1 MSSPGRAALNP
12 RVDARLCRRPP
23 RWRVPFTPSHA
34 VVALPFVRTP
44 LPFGAVAV
52 GSMAPDVPLFF
63 PVGVTYEQTH
73 GFPSLLLFSVPVA
86 VLLYLVWRV
95 LLRPAAR
102 ALLPTSIGSRLPT
115 SWDASGLGYRPEG
128 GQGPVPG
135 DGTGPGTDPGT
146 GSGAGL
152 ARTAP
157 WALLALVL
165 GVLTHVFWDAFTH
178 PDRFG
183 STLIPALAQPWGPLV
198 GTQWAQYVSSLGGL
212 VVLGIAA
219 VRYLR
224 RTAPTTTPE
233 TAAPVPAAR
242 IRLVFWASLAA
253 ALVAGVV
260 IVAAT
265 RGLPTDVHTAKSF
278 TFFAGTL
285 AGALVLVA
293 TAVAAVAVQLIRAR
307 AHPRRA

>member
-1 MSSPGRAALNP
+1 M
-12 RVDARLCRRPP
+12 
-23 RWRVPFTPSHA
+23 PFTPSHA

-86 VLLYLVWRV
+86 VLLYLVWRL

-102 ALLPTSIGSRLPT
+102 ALLPTSIGAHLPA
-115 SWDASGLGYRPEG
+115 SWDGREAGRV
-128 GQGPVPG
+128 PVA
-135 DGTGPGTDPGT
+135 

-165 GVLTHVFWDAFTH
+165 GVVTHVLWDAFTH

-183 STLIPALAQPWGPLV
+183 STLVPALAERWGPLV
-198 GTQWAQYVSSLGGL
+198 GTQWAQYASSLGGL
-212 VVLGIAA
+212 VVLAIAA
-219 VRYLR
+219 ARYLR
-224 RTAPTTTPE
+224 RTPPAPPSSR
-233 TAAPVPAAR
+233 PATVSTRR
-242 IRLVFWASLAA
+242 IRLAFWGSLIA

-260 IVAAT
+260 VVAST

-293 TAVAAVAVQLIRAR
+293 TAVAAVAVQLARSGRAR
-307 AHPRRA
+307 RA

>member
-1 MSSPGRAALNP
+1 M
-12 RVDARLCRRPP
+12 
-23 RWRVPFTPSHA
+23 PFTPSHA

-102 ALLPTSIGSRLPT
+102 ALLPASIGSRLPT
-115 SWDASGLGYRPEG
+115 SWDSR
-128 GQGPVPG
+128 GPVPG
-135 DGTGPGTDPGT
+135 DGTGPGIDPGT
-146 GSGAGL
+146 GSGPAL
-152 ARTAP
+152 VRTAP

-183 STLIPALAQPWGPLV
+183 STLIPALAEPWGPLV
-198 GTQWAQYVSSLGGL
+198 GTQWAQYVSSVGGL

-224 RTAPTTTPE
+224 RTPPTTTPE
-233 TAAPVPAAR
+233 TAALVPAAR
-242 IRLVFWASLAA
+242 IRLAFWASLAA

-260 IVAAT
+260 IVATT

-278 TFFAGTL
+278 TFFVGTL

-293 TAVAAVAVQLIRAR
+293 TAVAAGAVQLIRAR
-307 AHPRRA
+307 AHP

>member
-1 MSSPGRAALNP
+1 M
-12 RVDARLCRRPP
+12 
-23 RWRVPFTPSHA
+23 PFTPSHA

-73 GFPSLLLFSVPVA
+73 GFPSLLVFSVPVA
-86 VLLYLVWRV
+86 MLLYLVWRV

-115 SWDASGLGYRPEG
+115 SWDSRGHGYGPEA
-128 GQGPVPG
+128 GQGPGV
-135 DGTGPGTDPGT
+135 DT
-146 GSGAGL
+146 GSGPGL

-165 GVLTHVFWDAFTH
+165 GVVTHVFWDAFTH

-183 STLIPALAQPWGPLV
+183 SMLIPALAEQWGPLV
-198 GTQWAQYVSSLGGL
+198 GTQWAQYVSSVGGL

-224 RTAPTTTPE
+224 RTPPTTSPQ
-233 TAAPVPAAR
+233 TAALVPAAR

>member
-1 MSSPGRAALNP
+1 M
-12 RVDARLCRRPP
+12 
-23 RWRVPFTPSHA
+23 PFTPSHA

-115 SWDASGLGYRPEG
+115 SWDSREHGYGPEAW
-128 GQGPVPG
+128 QGP
-135 DGTGPGTDPGT
+135 GPGPGVDT
-146 GSGAGL
+146 GSGPGL

-183 STLIPALAQPWGPLV
+183 STLIPALAEQWGPLV
-198 GTQWAQYVSSLGGL
+198 GTQWAQYVSSVGGL
-212 VVLGIAA
+212 VALGIAA

-224 RTAPTTTPE
+224 RTPPTTSPE
-233 TAAPVPAAR
+233 AAALVPAAR

-253 ALVAGVV
+253 ALVAGVA

>member
-1 MSSPGRAALNP
+1 M
-12 RVDARLCRRPP
+12 
-23 RWRVPFTPSHA
+23 PFTPSHA

-102 ALLPTSIGSRLPT
+102 ALLPTSIGSRLPA
-115 SWDASGLGYRPEG
+115 SWDGREAGRV
-128 GQGPVPG
+128 PVA
-135 DGTGPGTDPGT
+135 
-146 GSGAGL
+146 GSRTGL

-165 GVLTHVFWDAFTH
+165 GVLTHVLWDAFTH

-183 STLIPALAQPWGPLV
+183 STVIPALAQQWGPLV
-198 GTQWAQYVSSLGGL
+198 GTQWAQYASSLGGL
-212 VVLGIAA
+212 VLLGIAA

-224 RTAPTTTPE
+224 RTPPTASVDGPAT
-233 TAAPVPAAR
+233 VPTRR
-242 IRLVFWASLAA
+242 IRHAFWVSLAA
-253 ALVAGVV
+253 ALVAGIV
-260 IVAAT
+260 IVAVT

-293 TAVAAVAVQLIRAR
+293 TAVAAVAVQLARSGRAR
-307 AHPRRA
+307 RA

>member
-1 MSSPGRAALNP
+1 
-12 RVDARLCRRPP
+12 
-23 RWRVPFTPSHA
+23 VPFTPSHA

-102 ALLPTSIGSRLPT
+102 ALLPTWIGSRLPT
-115 SWDASGLGYRPEG
+115 SWEARGHRYGPEAG
-128 GQGPVPG
+128 H
-135 DGTGPGTDPGT
+135 GPGTGVDT
-146 GSGAGL
+146 GSGPGL

-157 WALLALVL
+157 WALVALVL

-183 STLIPALAQPWGPLV
+183 STLIPALAEQWGPLV
-198 GTQWAQYVSSLGGL
+198 GTQWAQYVSSAGGL
-212 VVLGIAA
+212 IVLGIAA
-219 VRYLR
+219 ARYLR
-224 RTAPTTTPE
+224 RTPPTTTPG
-233 TAAPVPAAR
+233 TAALVSAAR

>member
-1 MSSPGRAALNP
+1 M
-12 RVDARLCRRPP
+12 
-23 RWRVPFTPSHA
+23 PFTPSHA

-73 GFPSLLLFSVPVA
+73 GFPSLLLFSGPVA

-102 ALLPTSIGSRLPT
+102 ALLPASIGARLPT
-115 SWDASGLGYRPEG
+115 SWDSH
-128 GQGPVPG
+128 GPVPG
-135 DGTGPGTDPGT
+135 DGSDPGT

-165 GVLTHVFWDAFTH
+165 GVVTHVLWDAFTH

-183 STLIPALAQPWGPLV
+183 STVIPALAQQWGPLV

-224 RTAPTTTPE
+224 RTPPRASVDGPATVPTR
-233 TAAPVPAAR
+233 R
-242 IRLVFWASLAA
+242 IRHAFWVSLGA

-260 IVAAT
+260 IVAVS
-265 RGLPTDVHTAKSF
+265 RGLPADVHTAKSF

-285 AGALVLVA
+285 AGALVLVT
-293 TAVAAVAVQLIRAR
+293 TAVASVAVHRIRAR

>member
-1 MSSPGRAALNP
+1 
-12 RVDARLCRRPP
+12 
-23 RWRVPFTPSHA
+23 VPFTPSHA

-86 VLLYLVWRV
+86 VLLYLVWLL

-102 ALLPTSIGSRLPT
+102 ALLPTSIGSRLPA
-115 SWDASGLGYRPEG
+115 SWDGREA
-128 GQGPVPG
+128 GPVPG
-135 DGTGPGTDPGT
+135 AGSRTGLVR
-146 GSGAGL
+146 SV
-152 ARTAP
+152 P

-165 GVLTHVFWDAFTH
+165 GVVTHVLWDAFTH

-183 STLIPALAQPWGPLV
+183 STLVPALAERWGPLV
-198 GTQWAQYVSSLGGL
+198 GTQWAQYASSLGGL
-212 VVLGIAA
+212 VVLAIAA
-219 VRYLR
+219 ARYLR
-224 RTAPTTTPE
+224 RTPPAPPSSR
-233 TAAPVPAAR
+233 PATVSTRR
-242 IRLVFWASLAA
+242 IRLAFWGSLIA

-260 IVAAT
+260 VVAST

-293 TAVAAVAVQLIRAR
+293 TAVAAVAVQLARSGRAR
-307 AHPRRA
+307 RA

>member
-1 MSSPGRAALNP
+1 
-12 RVDARLCRRPP
+12 
-23 RWRVPFTPSHA
+23 VPFTPSHA

-102 ALLPTSIGSRLPT
+102 ALLPTWIGSRLPT
-115 SWDASGLGYRPEG
+115 SWDAR
-128 GQGPVPG
+128 G
-135 DGTGPGTDPGT
+135 DEPGPGSGPRGGA
-146 GSGAGL
+146 GSGPGL

-157 WALLALVL
+157 WALVALVL
-165 GVLTHVFWDAFTH
+165 GVVTHVLWDAFTH

-183 STLIPALAQPWGPLV
+183 STLIPALAEQWGPLV
-198 GTQWAQYVSSLGGL
+198 GTQWAQYVSSAGGL

-219 VRYLR
+219 ARYLR
-224 RTAPTTTPE
+224 RTPPTTTPG
-233 TAAPVPAAR
+233 TAALVSAAR

>member
-1 MSSPGRAALNP
+1 M
-12 RVDARLCRRPP
+12 
-23 RWRVPFTPSHA
+23 PFTPSHA

-73 GFPSLLLFSVPVA
+73 GFPSLLLVSVPVA

-115 SWDASGLGYRPEG
+115 SWDLR
-128 GQGPVPG
+128 GPVPG
-135 DGTGPGTDPGT
+135 DGTGSGTGPGI
-146 GSGAGL
+146 GSGAHL

-157 WALLALVL
+157 WALVALVL
-165 GVLTHVFWDAFTH
+165 GVITHVLWDAFTH

-183 STLIPALAQPWGPLV
+183 STLIPALAEQWGPLV

-224 RTAPTTTPE
+224 RTPPLVASPTPGTVST
-233 TAAPVPAAR
+233 AR
-242 IRLVFWASLAA
+242 IRHVFWASLGA

-293 TAVAAVAVQLIRAR
+293 TAVAAVVVQLAR
-307 AHPRRA
+307 STARTRQA

>member
-1 MSSPGRAALNP
+1 M
-12 RVDARLCRRPP
+12 
-23 RWRVPFTPSHA
+23 PFTPSHA

-44 LPFGAVAV
+44 LPFGAIAV

-115 SWDASGLGYRPEG
+115 SWDSR
-128 GQGPVPG
+128 GPVPG
-135 DGTGPGTDPGT
+135 DGTGPWTDPGT

-183 STLIPALAQPWGPLV
+183 STLIPALAEQWGPWV

-224 RTAPTTTPE
+224 RTPPTTTPE
-233 TAAPVPAAR
+233 TALLVPDAR

>member
-1 MSSPGRAALNP
+1 M
-12 RVDARLCRRPP
+12 
-23 RWRVPFTPSHA
+23 PFTPSHA

-86 VLLYLVWRV
+86 VLLYLVWRL

-115 SWDASGLGYRPEG
+115 SWDSH
-128 GQGPVPG
+128 GPVPG
-135 DGTGPGTDPGT
+135 DGSDPGT

-165 GVLTHVFWDAFTH
+165 GVVTHVLWDAFTH

-183 STLIPALAQPWGPLV
+183 STLVPALAERWGPLV
-198 GTQWAQYVSSLGGL
+198 GTQWAQYASSLGGL
-212 VVLGIAA
+212 VVLAIAA
-219 VRYLR
+219 ARYLR
-224 RTAPTTTPE
+224 RTPPAPPSSR
-233 TAAPVPAAR
+233 PATVSTRR
-242 IRLVFWASLAA
+242 IRLAFWGSLIA

-260 IVAAT
+260 VVAST

-293 TAVAAVAVQLIRAR
+293 TAVAAVAVQLARSGRAR
-307 AHPRRA
+307 RA